1 MEVRRW
7 LSAEGR
13 WTGLV
18 AEAKEAEMNYSV
30 ARSGRS
36 MVCGFAHQEGYVTSN
51 QNETQGQR
59 AALSTSDRRTLEA
72 LQRHP
77 TAHNLAWTDVLA
89 LFDRLGSVERK
100 PNAEF
105 VFKLGAERHVMRRP
119 HGKDLTAQEVVDL
132 RKFLSHAELPSE
144 PASETPTL
152 TAPTL
157 MVVMDHHGAKLYQV
171 DATAADASHH
181 TIKPY
186 DPHHFQHHLTH
197 KDQSREEGQR
207 TAEDP
212 GYYEQIAHALA
223 GAGKIVVVGH
233 GHGKSNASEHLVEH
247 LRAHHS
253 EIHRRIASELS
264 ADLSSVTTAQLLELA
279 RKNLQ

>member
-1 MEVRRW
+1 
-7 LSAEGR
+7 
-13 WTGLV
+13 
-18 AEAKEAEMNYSV
+18 
-30 ARSGRS
+30 
-36 MVCGFAHQEGYVTSN
+36 VTSK
-51 QNETQGQR
+51 QNETQGAH
-59 AALSTSDRRTLEA
+59 AALGASDRRTLEA

-105 VFKLGAERHVMRRP
+105 VFKLGTERHVMRRP

-132 RKFLSHAELPSE
+132 RKFLSHAE
-144 PASETPTL
+144 PASEPHAS

-157 MVVMDHHGAKLYQV
+157 MVVMDHHGAKLYDV
-171 DATAADASHH
+171 DVTAADASQH

-212 GYYEQIAHALA
+212 GYYEQIAYALA

-233 GHGKSNASEHLVEH
+233 GHGKSNASEYLVEH

-253 EIHRRIASELS
+253 EIYQRIVREMS
-264 ADLSSVTTAQLLELA
+264 ADLSSVTTPQLLAMA
-279 RKNLQ
+279 RESLR